1 MIPEG
6 GYFQIGREADFPFWS
21 TDKMTWYFTVDTLGK
36 MQGYTPSKTN
46 KKILIE
52 LLKHYPDL
60 SLFGVW
66 TGKYSTSIFLLDS
79 KIAVVKL
86 QEVLS

>member
-6 GYFQIGREADFPFWS
+6 GYFQIGRESDFPFWS
-21 TDKMTWYFTVDTLGK
+21 TDKITWYFTTDITGK
-36 MQGYTPSKTN
+36 MRGYTPSKTN
-46 KKILIE
+46 KKILIDI
-52 LLKHYPDL
+52 LKNESDI

-79 KIAVVKL
+79 KLSIKKL
-86 QEVLS
+86 QEVL

>member
-21 TDKMTWYFTVDTLGK
+21 TDRATWYFTVDKTGK
-36 MQGYTPSKTN
+36 IQGYTPSKTS
-46 KKILIE
+46 KKNIIECLTRDSDIL
-52 LLKHYPDL
+52 
-60 SLFGVW
+60 LFGVW

-79 KIAVVKL
+79 KIAIGKL
-86 QEVLS
+86 QEVI